1 MVRSSA
7 TLAVAFCI
15 GSPTVSAQE
24 IPQGGAASFAAAIVR
39 TVDSLAGEEIWP
51 GFDAR
56 RVPLAIYDGTNTYLF
71 RHPTPPDEFVML
83 DSGGVFVYAGRHE
96 AMRANTHTM
105 LGDVSTATV
114 LSEPGSERDAR
125 VLGGVAIH
133 EAFHV
138 FQKQRYPDWSANE
151 VDLMVYPVDDASLL
165 ALRRMETEAIR
176 RAFANDEGGSST
188 ACWVNTALRWRT
200 ARYSRLAAPFVDY
213 EWGIALIEGMARYVQ
228 NRSLGSGPPRVPRNG
243 FAAAEIRARQY
254 IVGEAMAV
262 LLDRFSPGWIDGLR
276 TDGMFS
282 LDSLLRGA
290 LLQTQYRAC
299 DLTADEQS
307 RIEQTAVRDVRA
319 YVASREAEET
329 RFRDQPGWTLVVIA
343 ADGEPLWP
351 QGFDPLNV
359 LRTDTTEVL
368 HKRWLKA
375 GNDAGTIEILD
386 RASLTTGAGAHPLF
400 NGIAKI
406 VVTGLDAEPT
416 LHERDGEVVIS
427 ATGTSGTFRAATT
440 ELQGQTLVVRL
451 QPR

>member
-1 MVRSSA
+1 MVRRSA
-7 TLAVAFCI
+7 TLAVALCI
-15 GSPTVSAQE
+15 GSPTVSVQE
-24 IPQGGAASFAAAIVR
+24 ISQDGPASFAVAVAQ

-71 RHPTPPDEFVML
+71 RHPTPPDGFVML

-114 LSEPGSERDAR
+114 LSVGGSERDAR
-125 VLGGVAIH
+125 ALGGVAIH

-138 FQKQRYPDWSANE
+138 FQRKRYPDWSANE
-151 VDLMVYPVDDASLL
+151 VDLMVYPVEDAALL

-176 RAFANDEGGSST
+176 RAFANDEGGSRA

-213 EWGIALIEGMARYVQ
+213 ERGIALIEGMARYVQ
-228 NRSLGSGPPRVPRNG
+228 NRSLGSGRPEVPRNG
-243 FAAAEIRARQY
+243 FAPANIRARQY
-254 IVGEAMAV
+254 VVGQAMAV

-276 TDGMFS
+276 GDGMVS
-282 LDSLLRGA
+282 LDSILTGA
-290 LLQTQYRAC
+290 LLRTEQRTC
-299 DLTADEQS
+299 DLTHDEQS
-307 RIEQTAVRDVRA
+307 DIEQKAARDVRA
-319 YVASREAEET
+319 HIAFRDAEET
-329 RFRDQPGWTLVVIA
+329 RFRDQVGWTLVVIA

-359 LRTDTTEVL
+359 LRTDTNDVL
-368 HKRWLKA
+368 HQRWLKA

-386 RASLTTGAGAHPLF
+386 RASLTTGAGTHPLF

-406 VVTGLDAEPT
+406 VVTGLHAEPT
-416 LHERDGEVVIS
+416 QRERDGEVNIS
-427 ATGTSGTFRAATT
+427 ATGVTGTFRAATT
-440 ELQGQTLVVRL
+440 ELQSQTLIVRL
-451 QPR
+451 RSR

>member
-1 MVRSSA
+1 MVRRSA
-7 TLAVAFCI
+7 TLAVALCI

-24 IPQGGAASFAAAIVR
+24 ISQDGPASFAVAVAQ
-39 TVDSLAGEEIWP
+39 TVDSLAGEEMWP

-56 RVPLAIYDGTNTYLF
+56 RVPLAVYDGINTYLF
-71 RHPTPPDEFVML
+71 RHPTPPDGFVML

-114 LSEPGSERDAR
+114 LSERGSERDAR

-138 FQKQRYPDWSANE
+138 FQRQRYPDWSANE
-151 VDLMVYPVDDASLL
+151 VDLMVYPVEDAGLL
-165 ALRRMETEAIR
+165 AMRRKETEAIR
-176 RAFANDEGGSST
+176 RALANDEGGSRP

-200 ARYSRLAAPFVDY
+200 TRYSRLAAPFVDY
-213 EWGIALIEGMARYVQ
+213 ERGISLIEGMARYVQ
-228 NRSLGSGPPRVPRNG
+228 NRSLGSGPPEVPRDG
-243 FAAAEIRARQY
+243 FAAADVRARQY
-254 IVGEAMAV
+254 VVGQAMAV

-276 TDGMFS
+276 GDGMVS
-282 LDSLLRGA
+282 LDSLLTGA
-290 LLQTQYRAC
+290 LLQTQYGAC

-307 RIEQTAVRDVRA
+307 DIEETAVRDVRA
-319 YVASREAEET
+319 YVAFREAEGT

-359 LRTDTTEVL
+359 LRTDTSEVL

-386 RASLTTGAGAHPLF
+386 RASLTTGAGTHPLF
-400 NGIAKI
+400 NGIGKI

-416 LHERDGEVVIS
+416 LGERDGEVAIS
-427 ATGTSGTFRAATT
+427 AAGVTGTFRAATT

-451 QPR
+451 RPR